1 MDYDEGIS
9 PREFAVMAI
18 REINQKVERQLRIDK
33 DEEGYAF
40 LTNAR
45 KGEPAPFEFAKEYGF
60 IQAVFKVK
68 EAKLPVIDAFQ
79 FGHGAPDEIVK
90 ENREW
95 LLKTDESWWVKEG
108 VNKDERQT

>member
-45 KGEPAPFEFAKEYGF
+45 KGESAPFEFAKEYGF
-60 IQAVFKVK
+60 IQPVFKVK
-68 EAKLPVIDAFQ
+68 EAWFPDNGVFQ
-79 FGHGAPDEIVK
+79 FGRGVPDEIVK

-95 LLKTDESWWVKEG
+95 LLKADESWWVKEG